1 MHDHHL
7 FPSEPHQKRPD
18 GEKEVEMV
26 IESTQDKSIW
36 FIRII
41 RGFIPLTYL
50 FLFIEFFDELNYG
63 IGNAAL
69 PAIRTD
75 LGLTYVQVGLLLG
88 IPGVI
93 NTLIEPVL
101 LLLGDTRYRKQ
112 IMLVGGLAIALSLLV
127 IASTQSFALLLIG

>member
-69 PAIRTD
+69 PAIRAD
-75 LGLTYVQVGLLLG
+75 LGINYVQVGLLLG
-88 IPGVI
+88 LPAII
-93 NTLIEPVL
+93 NTVIEPIL
-101 LLLGDTRYRKQ
+101 MLLGDTRYRKQ
-112 IMLVGGLAIALSLLV
+112 LILAGGFTIFLSLV
-127 IASTQSFALLLIG
+127 AI